1 MISIVIPL
9 HNKEKYVFKTL
20 TSILSQD
27 FPDFEVI
34 IVDDGSTDSSLEII
48 SEFKDDRI
56 KVISVDNGGVSSARN
71 LGIKQATY
79 SWIALLDAD
88 DFWDRT
94 YLKQSMKIVKR
105 FPEIKIVATNY
116 YKVFSSKSI
125 ISHNFRD
132 GFVDNY
138 FNFPCITSSSVIIKK
153 DVFYSVGL
161 FDTKLKYGE
170 DQHLWFRIAA
180 AFKIYYND
188 SPLVY
193 YNMHDHLK
201 GNALVGT
208 RNLDSDLVS
217 VIDDLEIYGKNWERF
232 KYNYVL
238 KYLRPYYLFDH
249 HLPQVN
255 KLLSIIPLSRK
266 INLLYIFYILPRGIV
281 KFLYDIVYKL
291 RYT

>member
-9 HNKEKYVFKTL
+9 YNKEKYIFKTL
-20 TSILSQD
+20 NSILSQD
-27 FPDFEVI
+27 FKNFEVI

-56 KVISVDNGGVSSARN
+56 KVISVNNGGVSSARN
-71 LGIKQATY
+71 LGIKQAKY

-88 DFWDRT
+88 DFWDKS
-94 YLKQSMKIVKR
+94 YLTQSMKIVKR

-116 YKVFSSKSI
+116 YKVFPSKSI
-125 ISHNFRD
+125 ISHNSRD
-132 GFVDNY
+132 GFVMNY
-138 FNFPCITSSSVIIKK
+138 FDFPCITSSSVIIKK
-153 DVFYSVGL
+153 DVFDSVGL
-161 FDTKLKYGE
+161 FDTRLKYGE

-180 AFKIYYND
+180 AFKVYYND

-201 GNALVGT
+201 GNSLVDA
-208 RNLDSDLVS
+208 RDLDSDLVS

-232 KYNYVL
+232 KYNYLL

-255 KLLSIIPLSRK
+255 KLLSIIPFRRK
-266 INLLYIFYILPRGIV
+266 INLLYTFYLVPRKIV
-281 KFLYDIVYKL
+281 KFLYSIVYKL
-291 RYT
+291 KYT